1 MKSTFF
7 SRCRILVVVA
17 HPDDEVIG
25 QGGTIHRLVKR
36 EDCEARAVI
45 LGEGMTSRA
54 DERVPSDWEKQLA
67 RHRANIKRAAHCVG
81 YVSTGIYDLPDN
93 RFDSVDLLDIVK
105 SVESEINSY
114 KPDIVLTHH
123 PKDLNVDH
131 RLTCE
136 AVMTATRPMPSWTA
150 PSVLAFE
157 TLSSTEWQIPEPDY
171 AFQPNLFVTLS
182 EQDIAAKQAALEAY
196 DTELRDYPHPRSVR
210 GIEVL
215 ARRWGMTVG
224 VEFAEGFRVLRCLVT
239 Q

>member
-1 MKSTFF
+1 MKGIFF
-7 SRCRILVVVA
+7 SGCRILVIVA

-25 QGGTIHRLVKR
+25 QGGTVHRLVKR
-36 EDCEARAVI
+36 ENCEARAVI

-54 DERVPSDWEKQLA
+54 DERVPEDWQEQLA
-67 RHRANIKRAAHCVG
+67 KHKANIKRAAKSVG
-81 YVSTGIYDLPDN
+81 YASTGVYDLPDN

-105 SVESEINSY
+105 CVESEIDAF

-123 PKDLNVDH
+123 PKDLNIDH

-136 AVMTATRPMPSWTA
+136 AVMTATRPMPGWTA

-171 AFQPNLFVTLS
+171 VFQPNVFVALS
-182 EQDIAAKQAALEAY
+182 EQDIAAKQTALEAY
-196 DTELRDYPHPRSVR
+196 DTELRDYPHPRSVK
-210 GIEVL
+210 GMEVL
-215 ARRWGMTVG
+215 ARRWGMTAG

-239 Q
+239 E